1 MKAASAASAMR
12 WPGGGG
18 GGNAR
23 AAVANVNWRRAGD
36 HRVEIEMAL
45 RQVGE
50 AIETRGKIGV
60 LAGLHQAEM
69 ALGQCQRLV
78 ARQRADDRHVQR
90 GDGVGHQHPV
100 PFAADAVEHDA
111 ERCGPRGRDRAK
123 PRTTA
128 AAVCACA
135 ATSSTRSTGRP
146 KRAARSAVAPERPG
160 NPGDAVEQAHDAF
173 DHQDLGVARRIGR
186 ERIEQRRR
194 HRPAV
199 EIDARRAGRGGME
212 RGIDVV
218 RACLGGPHRDAAPRQ
233 RRQQRKR
240 DRGLAG
246 A

>member
-1 MKAASAASAMR
+1 
-12 WPGGGG
+12 
-18 GGNAR
+18 
-23 AAVANVNWRRAGD
+23 
-36 HRVEIEMAL
+36 MAF

-50 AIETRGKIGV
+50 AIETRGKICV

-69 ALGQCQRLV
+69 ALGQCQGLV
-78 ARQRADDRHVQR
+78 ARQRADHRHVQR

-100 PFAADAVEHDA
+100 PFAADTVEHDTGDA
-111 ERCGPRGRDRAK
+111 DRGVVTRKAAHHRCRRLCLRGDVEHQEHRQTKARGEVGGRA
-123 PRTTA
+123 
-128 AAVCACA
+128 
-135 ATSSTRSTGRP
+135 
-146 KRAARSAVAPERPG
+146 RAAGQSRH
-160 NPGDAVEQAHDAF
+160 AVEQPHDAF